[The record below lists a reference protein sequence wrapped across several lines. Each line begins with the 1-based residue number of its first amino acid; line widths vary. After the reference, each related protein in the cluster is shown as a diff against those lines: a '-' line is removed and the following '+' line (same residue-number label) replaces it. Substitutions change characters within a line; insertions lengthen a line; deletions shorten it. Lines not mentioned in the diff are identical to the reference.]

1 MILKTGKFKITKI
14 ADTANAVVL
23 EQDGLVIGRLQ
34 SCDIELNH
42 KSVSRIH
49 AGINFVENTYFL
61 INLSVSNSVTLNGHL
76 LATRAADVLADGD
89 IIQIGPFALTVSRDE
104 DTLAISVSEQFAG
117 DLKTVAENLPAEKS
131 IVAAGEDVTD
141 VLQVFWEKRTRE
153 KEEWGTALRPKGKPQ
168 PGKAA
173 INWKPSKDLRGAWRI
188 GLFVWVILIFGFFT
202 AFAFFRYPNTFAPKP
217 LSNPHAQKIDAS
229 KIANRANENSCTTC
243 HAWNEPMENSCVKCH
258 RADEFHASN
267 TKAHAGAGISC
278 AVCHAEHRGENFDSR
293 KFALESC
300 ATCHND
306 NNHQVYNGKTVRTAH
321 GGTFGY
327 PVENG
332 TWTWKGLH
340 RETVETLLL
349 EKIRNTRSDDGQK
362 RLSEQFHAVH
372 SNRLIAPDGLNTD
385 DAGKISCSTCHK
397 SFSPVDRETPRQ
409 TCAACHNGLTDDK
422 TGEVIFAATQA
433 NCVSCHVQHPFE
445 QNRWREFLSDDAI
458 KQRESVVA
466 AQIKRLNAR

>member
-1 MILKTGKFKITKI
+1 MILKTGKFKVQRI

-34 SCDIELNH
+34 SCDVVLNH

-76 LATRAADVLADGD
+76 LASRAADVLADGD
-89 IIQIGPFALTVSRDE
+89 IIQIGPFAITVAREE
-104 DTLAISVSEQFAG
+104 DVLAISVSEQFAG
-117 DLKTVAENLPAEKS
+117 DLKTVAENLPATEKTL
-131 IVAAGEDVTD
+131 VAADEEITD

-153 KEEWGTALRPKGKPQ
+153 KEEWGTALRPKDKPQ

-173 INWKPSKDLRGAWRI
+173 INWKPSKDLRSAWRV
-188 GLFVWVILIFGFFT
+188 GVFVWVILIFGFFT

-229 KIANRANENSCTTC
+229 SIANLSNENSCTTC

-267 TKAHAGAGISC
+267 TKAHADAGISC
-278 AVCHAEHRGENFDSR
+278 ATCHVEHRGEDFDSR

-306 NNHQVYNGKTVRTAH
+306 NNRQLYNGKAVRTAH

-332 TWTWKGLH
+332 NWTWKGLH
-340 RETVETLLL
+340 RETVETLFANA
-349 EKIRNTRSDDGQK
+349 IRNTNEQK
-362 RLSEQFHAVH
+362 RLSEQFHAIH
-372 SNRLIAPDGLNTD
+372 SNRLIASGDLQSD
-385 DAGKISCSTCHK
+385 EAGRVSCSTCHK
-397 SFSPVDRETPRQ
+397 SFAPVDRETPRQ
-409 TCAACHNGLTDDK
+409 TCATCHNGFVDDK
-422 TGEVIFAATQA
+422 SGEVIFAESQA

-445 QNRWREFLSDDAI
+445 QNRWREFLSDEAR

-466 AQIKRLNAR
+466 AQIKRLNAK